1 MKGEVDVKRKEVN
14 KYKAL
19 NKKMERDLN
28 KNEKCVEKINSLEDF
43 SNNQREAAGM
53 ELKNLFVEAEIDKNQ
68 TKGKI

>member
-43 SNNQREAAGM
+43 SNN
-53 ELKNLFVEAEIDKNQ
+53 
-68 TKGKI
+68 